1 MSKGSG
7 GSTQQV
13 QRVEPSTLQAP
24 YISDALR
31 QSQDLYNLGPQQFFP
46 GTTFA
51 RAGEDT
57 QAAEELL
64 KTAALGQQTSVA
76 NALFPAF
83 TGSLMAPSQIFSD
96 PLFQE
101 SLAANL
107 RPIEEST
114 SRMLTQARRD
124 AGEAGQLG
132 GTRRAILESEAIKDM
147 LTKQSDVASKMFGS
161 IYGDLAKTRATT
173 LGVSPY
179 ILNAYT
185 TPGETLMNVGA
196 ARDAMVQRGIDE
208 AMARHQFG
216 EQAPSDVL
224 DQYMGRVGGQMFGQ
238 TTTGEMPG
246 SEGPGKLA
254 SSLGYTGLASLVP
267 AFKGAALATAA
278 PSIFGTGT
286 LASAINPFYAG
297 AALLGGLLG

>member
-1 MSKGSG
+1 MS
-7 GSTQQV
+7 
-13 QRVEPSTLQAP
+13 
-24 YISDALR
+24 
-31 QSQDLYNLGPQQFFP
+31 
-46 GTTFA
+46 
-51 RAGEDT
+51 
-57 QAAEELL
+57 
-64 KTAALGQQTSVA
+64 
-76 NALFPAF
+76 
-83 TGSLMAPSQIFSD
+83 PSQIFSD

-114 SRMLTQARRD
+114 SIMLTQARRD
-124 AGEAGQLG
+124 AGEAVQLG

-267 AFKGAALATAA
+267 AFKGASLATAA

-286 LASAINPFYAG
+286 LASAINPWYAG
-297 AALLGGLLG
+297 AAILGGLLG

>member
-1 MSKGSG
+1 
-7 GSTQQV
+7 
-13 QRVEPSTLQAP
+13 
-24 YISDALR
+24 
-31 QSQDLYNLGPQQFFP
+31 
-46 GTTFA
+46 
-51 RAGEDT
+51 
-57 QAAEELL
+57 
-64 KTAALGQQTSVA
+64 
-76 NALFPAF
+76 
-83 TGSLMAPSQIFSD
+83 
-96 PLFQE
+96 
-101 SLAANL
+101 
-107 RPIEEST
+107 
-114 SRMLTQARRD
+114 MLTQARRD

-267 AFKGAALATAA
+267 AFKGASLATAA

-297 AALLGGLLG
+297 AALLGG